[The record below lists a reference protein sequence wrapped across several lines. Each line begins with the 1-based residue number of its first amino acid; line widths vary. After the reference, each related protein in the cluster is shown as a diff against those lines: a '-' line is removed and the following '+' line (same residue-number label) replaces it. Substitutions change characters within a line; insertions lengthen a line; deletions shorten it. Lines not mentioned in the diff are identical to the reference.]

1 MTGWWLVIAQAEAP
15 ISPVP
20 GAGRTMLALLAVLAL
35 FAALAWALAR
45 GQAGPLAR
53 VLGRR
58 VKGPVVVE
66 PGASLGER
74 RSLVIVSVEGRRMLL
89 ALTPAGVSVVTEL
102 APGPPGDAFARTLDR
117 QTGQDMPQGGA

>member
-1 MTGWWLVIAQAEAP
+1 
-15 ISPVP
+15 
-20 GAGRTMLALLAVLAL
+20 MLALLAVLAL
-35 FAALAWALAR
+35 FAALAWALGR
-45 GQAGPLAR
+45 GQAGPLSA

-102 APGPPGDAFARTLDR
+102 APGAPGETFARTLDR
-117 QTGQDMPQGGA
+117 QAGQGMPQGGA